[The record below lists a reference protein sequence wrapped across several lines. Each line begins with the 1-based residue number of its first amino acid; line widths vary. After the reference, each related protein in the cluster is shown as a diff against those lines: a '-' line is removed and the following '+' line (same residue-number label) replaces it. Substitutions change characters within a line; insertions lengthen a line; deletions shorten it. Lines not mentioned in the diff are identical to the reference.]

1 MAALGWE
8 GRWEISF
15 SFFFFFFS
23 MFIFGTFSFGAI
35 EPASANLVPG
45 PAMWLLFKLSPL
57 VCHLRVTH
65 PSFFGSF
72 VNPVHLVTVSGSSY
86 VLDPGWKKR

>member
-1 MAALGWE
+1 
-8 GRWEISF
+8 
-15 SFFFFFFS
+15 